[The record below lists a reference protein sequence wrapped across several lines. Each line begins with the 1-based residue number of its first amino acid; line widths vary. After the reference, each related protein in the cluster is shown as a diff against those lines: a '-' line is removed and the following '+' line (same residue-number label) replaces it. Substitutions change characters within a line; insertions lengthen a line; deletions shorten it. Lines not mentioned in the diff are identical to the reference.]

1 MSLSAE
7 ELRELRR
14 IHVAAGRRVDSLLAG
29 DYRSAVRGQGMEFEE
44 VRAYSPGDDIRHIDW
59 NVTARTGQ
67 PFIKV
72 FREERQLTVMMVV
85 DVSRSLA
92 VGSGGKTGRTLK
104 RLQAARVAGGMAY
117 ASIRN
122 RDRVGLVTFTD
133 RVETFLPPRNS
144 RGHAWACIKAA
155 YTGSSQ
161 GRETNIASALSRV
174 GAAQRRR
181 AVMVLIS
188 DFLDVGPW
196 ADAVGRLSQRHQVHA
211 VMVHDPRDHSFEGLG
226 LTEVFDAETGR
237 TRLVDM
243 ARWRRKDDLQ
253 ERLRSLRRAGARAVT
268 LSTDEDAFTVLQRH
282 FQRAGS

>member
-104 RLQAARVAGGMAY
+104 RMQAARVAGGMAY

-155 YTGSSQ
+155 YTGSSR
-161 GRETNIASALSRV
+161 GRETDIASALSRV

-196 ADAVGRLSQRHQVHA
+196 ADAVGRLCQRHQVHA

-253 ERLRSLRRAGARAVT
+253 ERLRALRRAGARAVT